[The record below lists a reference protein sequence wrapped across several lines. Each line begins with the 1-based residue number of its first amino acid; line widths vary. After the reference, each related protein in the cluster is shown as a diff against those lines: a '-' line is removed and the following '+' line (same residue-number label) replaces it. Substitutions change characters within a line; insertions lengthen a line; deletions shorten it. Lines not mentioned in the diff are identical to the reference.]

1 MVCHPVVLAI
11 GGGMVAAGV
20 PRGGKAEPHLP
31 LLWVMAGSAV
41 CRLNLPWGPRA
52 PSSGNG
58 DVRGPTSQRN
68 I

>member
-1 MVCHPVVLAI
+1 MSSSCLGNRRGNGSSGSAERWE
-11 GGGMVAAGV
+11 GGATSATIVG
-20 PRGGKAEPHLP
+20 H
-31 LLWVMAGSAV
+31 GSAV

>member
-41 CRLNLPWGPRA
+41 CRICLGVPERLPAVMGM
-52 PSSGNG
+52 
-58 DVRGPTSQRN
+58 
-68 I
+68 